1 MTSLLTISTLVTV
14 LGVAP
19 DDVAPSPAS
28 TSPAAAAAAEPEPET
43 QTQTASQA
51 PLEGTPTAERTP
63 TTEEPLADELESTTG
78 STPESA
84 NEDRSGSAPSL
95 TSPGLPAPP
104 SNPPATSI
112 AAVKPSPPPRTIRW
126 RLDFGVGVGG
136 TMVSDR
142 GFLAFAE
149 RQHLPA
155 ASASVLLDVRLA
167 AGRVFLGGGL
177 AYQRLGRSGG
187 DAYGQLTSDLVMH
200 EPELQGRL
208 SVMTLEGLDVFARF
222 GAGPSLVGLEFTS
235 TGSASQRAVIPRVDG
250 QAGLSLYLPRSWLA
264 RKRASRVTAGLDLG
278 VGYTWRGTL
287 AVKPDP
293 SQSEQPLRA
302 TSSPFGDLSMRG
314 LSWRVGL
321 FVRVM

>member
-1 MTSLLTISTLVTV
+1 MTSLLTISMLVAV

-19 DDVAPSPAS
+19 DSAAPDLTS
-28 TSPAAAAAAEPEPET
+28 TSPAAAPAPNPET
-43 QTQTASQA
+43 AGEASPEGA
-51 PLEGTPTAERTP
+51 PATEGPPTNE
-63 TTEEPLADELESTTG
+63 DELDTLDGEFESTTG
-78 STPESA
+78 STTESA
-84 NEDRSGSAPSL
+84 DEDRSSS
-95 TSPGLPAPP
+95 APP
-104 SNPPATSI
+104 STQPSTSPATSTATSTAPI
-112 AAVKPSPPPRTIRW
+112 EPPPPPRTIRW
-126 RLDFGVGVGG
+126 RLDLGLGVGG

-142 GFLAFAE
+142 GILAFAK

-155 ASASVLLDVRLA
+155 AAASVLFDVRLA
-167 AGRVFLGGGL
+167 GGHVFLGGGL

-187 DAYGQLTSDLVMH
+187 DAYGQLINDLVMH
-200 EPELQGRL
+200 EPELRGRI

-235 TGSASQRAVIPRVDG
+235 TDSASQRAVLPRVDG
-250 QAGLSLYLPRSWLA
+250 QAGLSLYLPRPWLA
-264 RKRASRVTAGLDLG
+264 RKRASRVTAGLDIGL
-278 VGYTWRGTL
+278 GYTWRGTL